1 MLNRSFFFSRIAIVT
16 SLRYNVFGDS
26 MQRYFSQKL
35 EHGYFELSK
44 EDQYHITVVMRL
56 KQNDQVEVVYEN
68 VAYLGCIENVNE
80 KVQIKC
86 IQEVQKEEQKIPEII
101 LCIPL
106 LKEQK
111 MDFIIQKATELGA
124 SKIIPIRLERSIIK
138 LSSEKLEKK
147 LERWN
152 RISKEASEQSKRLSI
167 PKVERVMD
175 ICDLEKIDGLKLVCS
190 TTSENFSLQ
199 KLLQSNPSC
208 DRIVIVVGPEGGLT
222 KKEETELLKNG
233 FLQVRLG
240 KNIMRVETVP
250 IFFLSVINY
259 EYME

>member
-1 MLNRSFFFSRIAIVT
+1 
-16 SLRYNVFGDS
+16 
-26 MQRYFSQKL
+26 MQRYFSKKL

-56 KQNDQVEVVYEN
+56 KQGDQIEVVYEN
-68 VAYLGCIENVNE
+68 VAYLCCIENVNE

-111 MDFIIQKATELGA
+111 MDFVIQKATELGV

-138 LSSEKLEKK
+138 LSNDKLEKK
-147 LERWN
+147 LDRWN
-152 RISKEASEQSKRLSI
+152 RISKEASEQAKRLTI
-167 PKVERVMD
+167 PKVENVAN

-190 TTSENFSLQ
+190 TTSNNFSLQ
-199 KLLQSNPSC
+199 KLLQSNLSC

-222 KKEETELLKNG
+222 KKEETELLKIG